1 MTQRKHFIVKILAVA
16 AILIALSFSVLG
28 FWVYQVARTSLLDEI
43 AAEVKITGTSA
54 ADGIAKWLEGRL
66 LAVEVLSEDVA
77 RTEGRDDLKA
87 LVNRKALTDVFSEAY
102 FGHEADGAFTTSNK
116 LPMPEG
122 YDPRKRPWYAVATKS
137 DSIALTPPY
146 VDATT
151 KKLVISVV
159 RAVRAGG
166 SLRGVVGT
174 DLPLDSLQKFLGSL
188 ELGGKGF
195 VFLVDAE
202 GTVLV
207 HPDQSLV
214 LKPFGLRPGAGE
226 VDDGTNIIRFH
237 PIEGLSA
244 AKWYVGVSMDRA
256 KVMAPLR
263 TLTTVLTVAV
273 VVTLAVVLPLLGLL
287 ILRLVARPITQ
298 MTGAMTALSDGRLDA
313 AIPGLDRQDEIG
325 AMTALSD
332 GRLDAAIPGLDRQD
346 EIGAMAAA
354 LEVFKRNA
362 QEIAHLQSEQER
374 IRLEAEQA
382 RHTLLERLAGDFETN
397 VSSLLRAA
405 SASTREMGNL
415 CQSMSDGMDSA
426 RQSSETVVRATD
438 ETTASVQTVA
448 AATEELSASIDE
460 IAQRVTQSAD
470 IATQTADG
478 AEKARETIENLARQA
493 EAVGAIVGLIN
504 DIAGQTNLLALNA
517 TIEAARAGEAGKG
530 FAVVANEVKSLA
542 NQTARATSEITAQI
556 EATQQASALAVNEIR
571 AIARIALQSQ
581 ELAAGIA
588 SAIEEQGA
596 ATREIS
602 QNVNLAANG
611 TQIVA
616 TNIHGVGD
624 VVEDAAQRSAQLRD
638 ATGKLM
644 AEFSQLDQQVQNFV
658 AGVRSA

>member
-1 MTQRKHFIVKILAVA
+1 MVQQHAASSPEMGVAARGKRFIVKILAVA
-16 AILIALSFSVLG
+16 GVLIALSFGVLG
-28 FWVYQVARTSLLDEI
+28 FWVYQVARGGLLQEI
-43 AAEVKITGTSA
+43 ATEVEITGTSA
-54 ADGIAKWLEGRL
+54 ADGIQKWLEGRL
-66 LAVEVLSEDVA
+66 LAVDLLTEDVA
-77 RTEGRDDLKA
+77 RTSDRDAIKA
-87 LVNRKALTDVFSEAY
+87 LVTRKTLSGIFSEAY
-102 FGHEADGAFTTSNK
+102 FGHDADGAFTTSNK

-122 YDPRKRPWYAVATKS
+122 YDPRKRPWYGVATKS
-137 DSIALTPPY
+137 GGTALTPPY

-151 KKLVISVV
+151 RKLVISAVQ
-159 RAVRAGG
+159 AVRADGA
-166 SLRGVVGT
+166 LRGVVGA
-174 DLPLDSLQKFLGSL
+174 DLPLDTLQTFLGSL
-188 ELGGKGF
+188 KLGGKGF
-195 VFLVDAE
+195 VFLVDSE

-214 LKPFGLRPGAGE
+214 LKPFGMRPGVGE
-226 VDDGTNIIRFH
+226 VDDGTSIIRFH
-237 PIEGLSA
+237 AIDGLSA
-244 AKWYVGVSMDRA
+244 AKWYVGVSLDRA

-263 TLTTVLTVAV
+263 TLTTVLAVAV
-273 VVTLAVVLPLLGLL
+273 AVTLAVVLPLLGLL
-287 ILRLVARPITQ
+287 ILRLVARPITG
-298 MTGAMTALSDGRLDA
+298 MTGAMTALSAGRLDVE
-313 AIPGLDRQDEIG
+313 IPGLER
-325 AMTALSD
+325 
-332 GRLDAAIPGLDRQD
+332 RD

-362 QEIAHLQSEQER
+362 QEIARLQAEQER
-374 IRLEAEQA
+374 LRLEAEQA
-382 RHTLLERLAGDFETN
+382 RHALLERLAGDFEVN

-405 SASTREMGNL
+405 STSTREMGGL
-415 CQSMSDGMDSA
+415 CQSMSEGMDSA
-426 RQSSETVVRATD
+426 RASSETVVRATD

-470 IATQTADG
+470 IATQTASG

-493 EAVGAIVGLIN
+493 ENVGAIVGLIN

-517 TIEAARAGEAGKG
+517 TIEAARAGDAGKG

-542 NQTARATSEITAQI
+542 NQTARATSEITTQI
-556 EATQQASALAVNEIR
+556 AATQQATSLAVNEIR

-624 VVEDAAQRSAQLRD
+624 VVEDAARRSQQLRD
-638 ATGKLM
+638 ATAKLM
-644 AEFSQLDQQVQNFV
+644 AEFGQLDAQVQKFV

>member
-237 PIEGLSA
+237 PIEGLNA

-325 AMTALSD
+325 AM
-332 GRLDAAIPGLDRQD
+332 
-346 EIGAMAAA
+346 AAA

-362 QEIAHLQSEQER
+362 QEIAHLQAEQER

>member
-28 FWVYQVARTSLLDEI
+28 FWVYQVARASLLEEI

-66 LAVEVLSEDVA
+66 LAVDLLSEDVA
-77 RTEGRDDLKA
+77 RTATSADLDI
-87 LVNRKALTDVFSEAY
+87 LVNRKALNSTFSEVY

-137 DSIALTPPY
+137 DAIALTPPY

-151 KKLVISVV
+151 RKLVISVV
-159 RAVRAGG
+159 RAVRMGG
-166 SLRGVVGT
+166 TLRGVVGT
-174 DLPLDSLQKFLGSL
+174 DLPLDTLQKFLGSL

-195 VFLVDAE
+195 VFLVDSE

-214 LKPFGLRPGAGE
+214 LKPFGLRPGPGE
-226 VDDGTNIIRFH
+226 VDDGTSIIRFH

-263 TLTTVLTVAV
+263 TLTTVLTAAV

-287 ILRLVARPITQ
+287 ILRLVARPIQQ
-298 MTGAMTALSDGRLDA
+298 MTR
-313 AIPGLDRQDEIG
+313 

-362 QEIAHLQSEQER
+362 QEIAHLQAEQER
-374 IRLEAEQA
+374 IRLEAEQS
-382 RHTLLERLAGDFETN
+382 RHALLERLAGDFEAN

-405 SASTREMGNL
+405 SASTRDMGSL

-556 EATQQASALAVNEIR
+556 EATQHASSLAVNEIR

-624 VVEDAAQRSAQLRD
+624 VVEDAAQRSSQLRD

-644 AEFSQLDQQVQNFV
+644 AEFSQLDQQVQSFV